1 MATTTVTERATSPA
15 AQRQHYLPEE
25 LIAHANIALEQVG
38 GIVSMARA
46 SLTSDL
52 GISDDDL
59 GISDDDLGISDDDL
73 GISDDAMASAL
84 GLLLE
89 KFDALEAVVNA
100 YAPSDPAEGR
110 S

>member
-59 GISDDDLGISDDDL
+59 GISDD
-73 GISDDAMASAL
+73 AMASAL